1 MKRIFGLTGAGLLL
15 AMIFTVLPARAQD
28 VDQRI
33 QALEDELTRLKTEQ
47 AQVKAEQIEMK
58 RSALA
63 AEGALP
69 TFSYRPGNGLLI
81 QAADKAWSIRF
92 SLVAHMRML
101 FESGESHQGRT
112 NGEVMA
118 RRWRPFFNYC
128 INDCFWEM
136 SYGIDA
142 DGFGTGNGK
151 NARGTGV
158 GSILQRAS
166 VYAHFEQINPWLPTL
181 SFGADAEGA
190 ISSYRQGSSS
200 TGSQMEYDI
209 LSRNNGFN
217 TGRQGQGLALTWQDE
232 SLEGIGIPGR
242 IREFQLVM
250 GGIGE
255 GDDGLSSFRDA
266 GNNFSFHFEMEPFS
280 QVKSKWIQGIG
291 FEVGGW
297 FCNVDRND
305 LADVACNRLRMQDH
319 GDGGRQ
325 TLFDTGENIGA
336 GWTHFFL
343 PGFQYSV
350 GPYRLRIVGG
360 FQRYDG
366 NADTFLGHTM
376 GTNFLIGHDLFL
388 WSPKGWLTGSAT
400 TPGSILLGT
409 HFEKNW
415 ETCNQGGGRSF
426 GKIGCAG
433 GIGPQQIG
441 TGHAP
446 GGPLLLTPTG
456 GFNQN
461 TVLLREWDI
470 WYFVANRMSIGL
482 HWLWYHADNLPLNSA
497 FNLGVRGKKSLT
509 DNPNQGKGGDWLDMS
524 LNWRYVF

>member
-1 MKRIFGLTGAGLLL
+1 MWKAFGVIAAGLLL
-15 AMIFTVLPARAQD
+15 AMMIVSPARAQG

-33 QALEDELTRLKTEQ
+33 QALEDELSRLKTEQ

-69 TFSYRPGNGLLI
+69 TFSYRPGSGVLI
-81 QAADKAWSIRF
+81 EAADKAWSLRF

-101 FESGESHQGRT
+101 FESGQSHAGRT
-112 NGEVMA
+112 NGEVMG

-142 DGFGTGNGK
+142 DGFGTGNAK
-151 NARGTGV
+151 NATNTAT
-158 GSILQRAS
+158 GSILQRAQ
-166 VYAHFEQINPWLPTL
+166 VYAHLEQIAPWLPTFA
-181 SFGADAEGA
+181 FGMDTEGA

-200 TGSQMEYDI
+200 TGSQMDYDL

-217 TGRQGQGLALTWQDE
+217 TGRAGQSISLTWSDV
-232 SLEGIGIPGR
+232 GMDWMGVPGR
-242 IREFQLVM
+242 IREFQMVT
-250 GGIGE
+250 GSIGE

-266 GNNFSFHFEMEPFS
+266 GHSFSFHLEVEPFA
-280 QVKSKWIQGIG
+280 QVKSKWLQGIG

-305 LADVACNRLRMQDH
+305 AADNACNRLRIQDN

-325 TLFDTGENIGA
+325 TLFDTGANIGA
-336 GWTHFFL
+336 GWTHFFM
-343 PGFQYSV
+343 PGFQWTV
-350 GPYRLRIVGG
+350 GPYRIRAVGG

-366 NADTFLGHTM
+366 NDSTFLGKTV

-409 HFEKNW
+409 HFERNDVD
-415 ETCNQGGGRSF
+415 CNSGQGHRSF
-426 GKIGCAG
+426 GPAGCGVPLNQSFGSPATTVVG
-433 GIGPQQIG
+433 
-441 TGHAP
+441 AP
-446 GGPLLLTPTG
+446 G
-456 GFNQN
+456 FNRN
-461 TVLLREWDI
+461 TIMVREWDV

-482 HWLWYHADNLPLNSA
+482 SWLWYRASNLPLA
-497 FNLGVRGKKSLT
+497 AQYNLGIRSKSRILA
-509 DNPNQGKGGDWLDMS
+509 DPNQGKGGEWLDMN